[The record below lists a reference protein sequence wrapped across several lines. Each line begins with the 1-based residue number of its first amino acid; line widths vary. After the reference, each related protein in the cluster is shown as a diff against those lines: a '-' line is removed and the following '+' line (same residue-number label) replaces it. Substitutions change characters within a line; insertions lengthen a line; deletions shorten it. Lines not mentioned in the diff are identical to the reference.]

1 MAAVPNLFEP
11 TVQRALPLSK
21 GADLRFSVLDDR
33 TDPATPWPT
42 GTVGIVEIE
51 NGEELLVFNATLV
64 DGRLDFVMNN
74 ERTDSVPATTSK
86 NKVRWT
92 MRIAF
97 ASDPTTEIPVYE
109 GPIYRGPY
117 G

>member
-1 MAAVPNLFEP
+1 MASVQNLFDP

-21 GADLRFSVLDDR
+21 GGDLRFSVIDDR
-33 TDPATPWPT
+33 TDPPTPWPA
-42 GTVGIVEIE
+42 GTVGIAEIE
-51 NGEELLVFNATLV
+51 NGEELLVFNGELIE
-64 DGRLDFVMNN
+64 GRLDFVLNN
-74 ERTDSVPATTSK
+74 ERTDSVPATTTK

-92 MRIAF
+92 LRIAF